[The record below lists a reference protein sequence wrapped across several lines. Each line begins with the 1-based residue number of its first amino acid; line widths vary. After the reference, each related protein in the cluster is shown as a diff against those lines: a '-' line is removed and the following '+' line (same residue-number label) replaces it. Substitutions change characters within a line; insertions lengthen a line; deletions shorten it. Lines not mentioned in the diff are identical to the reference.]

1 MDNNLIE
8 FISLL
13 KASKNKKKMLTTL
26 NDKILTPNEIAEKIN
41 MRINHVS
48 YYLSELK
55 KKNLIMCINEEKR
68 KGKLYKLT
76 ELGLRVLNEIK
87 KKKYII

>member
-1 MDNNLIE
+1 MDSNLIE

-48 YYLSELK
+48 YYLNELK
-55 KKNLIMCINEEKR
+55 IKNLVMCINEEKR
-68 KGKLYKLT
+68 KGKLYRLT